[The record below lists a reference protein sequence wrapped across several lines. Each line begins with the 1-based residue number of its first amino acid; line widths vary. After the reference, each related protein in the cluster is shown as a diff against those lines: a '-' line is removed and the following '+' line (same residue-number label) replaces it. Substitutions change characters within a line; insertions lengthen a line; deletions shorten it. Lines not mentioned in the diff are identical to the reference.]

1 MFTLNNI
8 NQIFQEFVKAHIN
21 LGNNSP
27 SYGKH
32 YYFGVAGDHEAKP
45 GGVRY
50 PMVINELQNS
60 GVSVKQDTY
69 VLKIWVLTQ
78 HKLYEGRDVE
88 ALSDTKQ
95 IALDIIAY
103 LRQTKFEANK
113 TFTIDENIVLTDFHQ
128 SFNDGCCGW
137 YFTITCKQF
146 LDLDLCGIPLNGSV
160 PQPINNGV
168 VKIFDQHGNLLYTLY
183 PGQMLVVNDLTTVT
197 EDYTVTGTTQTTT
210 QTPLVVYGVYING
223 QQTSDYTLV
232 GNTFTFPSALDSDKV
247 SITYA
252 Y

>member
-21 LGNNSP
+21 LGNNLS
-27 SYGKH
+27 SWGKR
-32 YYFGVAGDHEAKP
+32 YYFGIAGEHEAKP

-50 PMVINELQNS
+50 PMMVAELQNS
-60 GVSVKQDTY
+60 PLNTKLDSY
-69 VLKIWVLTQ
+69 VFKMYILTQ

-95 IALDIIAY
+95 IGVDFIAY
-103 LRQTKFEANK
+103 LRQTKFAASK
-113 TFTIDENIVLTDFHQ
+113 TFTIDESIVMTDFHR

-137 YFTITCKQF
+137 HFTMTVKQF

-160 PQPINNGV
+160 PQPVNNGV
-168 VKIFDQHGNLLYTLY
+168 VKTFDQHGNLLYTLY

-197 EDYTVTGTTQTTT
+197 EDYTVTGTTQATA
-210 QTPLVVYGVYING
+210 QTPLVVYGVYVNG
-223 QQTSDYTLV
+223 VQTTDYTLV
-232 GNTFTFPSALDSDKV
+232 GNVITFDWALAADKV
-247 SITYA
+247 SIIYA